1 MIGLTDEYEK
11 MFQVE
16 RKLWWYRQLHERVE
30 NALTRQFATNRAIR
44 ILDAGC
50 GTGGLLSYL
59 REQGYTNLTGIDGSA
74 DAVAFCHERGLNV
87 SLVNLLELP
96 DQPDTDLYDVVVC
109 NDVFCYIAPVDL
121 PLLLTRLARRLR
133 PGGLFIS
140 NNNAFD
146 LFRGQHDLAVG
157 SERRFVR
164 SDLEPLFPGVGL
176 RLGQSTYWSM
186 VLSVPILAVR
196 LWQRLQL
203 RLGRTPD
210 TARSDVYL
218 PTHLVNETLYY
229 VARIENQLLP
239 RTPFGSSLFLTGVR
253 YTGYE

>member
-16 RKLWWYRQLHERVE
+16 RKLWWYRQLHERV
-30 NALTRQFATNRAIR
+30 ADVLIRRFGNRRDIR

-59 REQGYTNLTGIDGSA
+59 HERGYTSLTGIDGSP
-74 DAVAFCHERGLNV
+74 DAVAFCHERNLNV
-87 SLVNLLELP
+87 SLMNLNDLAG
-96 DQPDTDLYDVVVC
+96 QPAANLYDAVIC
-109 NDVFCYIAPVDL
+109 NDVFCYIAPAGL
-121 PLLLTRLARRLR
+121 PSLLIQLARRLE
-133 PGGLFIS
+133 PGGMFIS

-146 LFRGQHDLAVG
+146 VFRGQHDLAVG

-164 SDLEPLFPGVGL
+164 ADLEPLFPGAGL
-176 RLGQSTYWSM
+176 RLGQSTYWSL
-186 VLSVPILAVR
+186 VLSVPILLVR

-210 TARSDVYL
+210 AAQSDVYL
-218 PTHLVNETLYY
+218 PTHWVNETLYH
-229 VARIENQLLP
+229 VARVENRLLP
-239 RTPFGSSLFLTGVR
+239 RTPFGSSLFLTGER
-253 YTGYE
+253 ITG